1 MHASLVRRMQPD
13 HSLSENKFNRSGSS
27 ILRHR
32 QFVLF
37 LIVGGAAALVNFGSR
52 IALSHW
58 LSFSAAI
65 VVAYLAGMI
74 TAFALNRAI
83 VFRAPQNELQHQIFW
98 FIAVNIAAVLQTL
111 LVSLLL
117 THIVFPRVGFSW
129 HAEAVAHAIGVAVPV
144 VTSFMGH
151 KALTFKGA

>member
-1 MHASLVRRMQPD
+1 MQPD
-13 HSLSENKFNRSGSS
+13 HLLGENRPNGSDCS
-27 ILRHR
+27 SLRHR
-32 QFVLF
+32 QFALF
-37 LIVGGAAALVNFGSR
+37 LLVGGVAALVNFGSR

-58 LSFSAAI
+58 LSFSVAI
-65 VVAYLAGMI
+65 VVAYVAGMI
-74 TAFALNRAI
+74 TAFTLNRAI

-98 FIAVNIAAVLQTL
+98 FVAVNIAAVLQTL

-117 THIVFPRVGFSW
+117 TRVVFPRVDFSW

-144 VTSFMGH
+144 VTSFVGH